1 MFETAAWTC
10 GAFGACV
17 TTGTTL
23 LSQAPANPTVPQD
36 RGYTAISALA
46 LVVEAAEALS
56 TFLSDCDPWP

>member
-17 TTGTTL
+17 TDGRYSAKPGEST
-23 LSQAPANPTVPQD
+23 APQD
-36 RGYTAISALA
+36 RGYTAIGALA

>member
-17 TTGTTL
+17 TDDATQPSPGE
-23 LSQAPANPTVPQD
+23 STVPQD